1 MTTTGRGCSTGASGP
16 TDFARG
22 SWRNLRPM
30 SPLRWPEFRRA
41 APDIAAVGRRLLYH
55 PDRGEVAILATVDRR
70 GAPRVAPVCPVFTR
84 AGLYVLASAG
94 TPKVIELQRDPRY
107 ALHAQV
113 GADDLEFQIA
123 GRSRLLTSA
132 AERAEVLDAV
142 PFDSFDPEDPI
153 FELLIGSGIA
163 VSWPAPDSPV
173 RLRWAAR

>member
-1 MTTTGRGCSTGASGP
+1 
-16 TDFARG
+16 
-22 SWRNLRPM
+22 M
-30 SPLRWPEFRRA
+30 SLLRWSEFYRA
-41 APDIAAVGRRLLYH
+41 APDIAAMGRRLLYR

-70 GAPRVAPVCPVFTR
+70 GAPRVAPVCPVFNE

-94 TPKVIELQRDPRY
+94 TPKVPQLTRDPRY

-123 GRSRLLTSA
+123 GRARLLTSA

-153 FELLIGSGIA
+153 FELLIRSGIA
-163 VSWPAPDSPV
+163 VTWPAPDSPV
-173 RLRWAAR
+173 RLRWAAG